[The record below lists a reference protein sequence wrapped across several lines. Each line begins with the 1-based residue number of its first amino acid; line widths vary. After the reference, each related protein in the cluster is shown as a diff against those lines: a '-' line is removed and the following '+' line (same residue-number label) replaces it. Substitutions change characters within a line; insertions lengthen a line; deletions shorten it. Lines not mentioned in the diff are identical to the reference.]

1 MFFVLGL
8 KNAWRNRARTALG
21 IVSMAVAAMLFL
33 SSATLSKGY
42 PAAAFFPARQL
53 MGGDILLIPGKN
65 AISREDMAGGYTWRF
80 GAKSL
85 DNPNPAMGFDTIP
98 YSYGTTQGF
107 PTSGA
112 ARMPANRYQQA
123 LAALRA
129 NPAVRYAAVR
139 RSLPFIVRAASS
151 YAYGFLDAR
160 DIGEDLS
167 TWQME
172 SAIVSGSYL
181 KATDEGLAG
190 VSVTGWAGLQMPR
203 TGAANLEIP
212 RYTAVAKDDASTFLD
227 YENPAIAAIQMKGAA
242 TFTEGGGAEARTLSA
257 PAVFVSPSTLESL
270 ATAAGFPAEA
280 TYWGISVSLKDMAT
294 SENVAALL
302 RREFRDFT
310 VLPASQ
316 LTAAAVS
323 RSAIS
328 AGVPMDMRRITEGI
342 AFVTAALLSATNLTV
357 LMLSRK
363 NEIGILRAL
372 GATRLNIATM
382 VLTESVWISLLGAVL
397 GGLLTQ
403 PAIIWQL
410 LSNKVGSDVMLAEV
424 GSGLGKA
431 VAFAAVSAALF
442 GFLPVAKA
450 LRVTPAQVLRGE

>member
-1 MFFVLGL
+1 
-8 KNAWRNRARTALG
+8 
-21 IVSMAVAAMLFL
+21 
-33 SSATLSKGY
+33 
-42 PAAAFFPARQL
+42 
-53 MGGDILLIPGKN
+53 
-65 AISREDMAGGYTWRF
+65 
-80 GAKSL
+80 
-85 DNPNPAMGFDTIP
+85 
-98 YSYGTTQGF
+98 
-107 PTSGA
+107 
-112 ARMPANRYQQA
+112 
-123 LAALRA
+123 
-129 NPAVRYAAVR
+129 
-139 RSLPFIVRAASS
+139 
-151 YAYGFLDAR
+151 
-160 DIGEDLS
+160 
-167 TWQME
+167 
-172 SAIVSGSYL
+172 
-181 KATDEGLAG
+181 
-190 VSVTGWAGLQMPR
+190 MPR
-203 TGAANLEIP
+203 TGPANLEIP
-212 RYTAVAKDDASTFLD
+212 RYTAVAKDEESTFLD
-227 YENPAIAAIQMKGAA
+227 YENPILATIQMKGAA
-242 TFTEGGGAEARTLSA
+242 TFTEGGGAEARTLSD
-257 PAVFVSPSTLESL
+257 PAVFVSAATLESL
-270 ATAAGFPAEA
+270 ATAAGFPVEA
-280 TYWGISVSLKDMAT
+280 TNWGISVSLKDMAT